1 MLDRL
6 ILFGSETGIAA
17 LGVPLQQACPS
28 GWTMASDIVE
38 DTRLLELSNLSG
50 ANSVLC
56 FATEDVLW
64 SLDLDQCA
72 SAMDRVRRIKS
83 ETQCKVLAV
92 RIDHEF
98 QRGFTAAN
106 GTIDA
111 YAAIDA
117 GRSVLR
123 DLIERLGKLE

>member
-1 MLDRL
+1 MFKRL
-6 ILFGSETGIAA
+6 ILFGSESGIAA
-17 LGVPLQQACPS
+17 LHEPLHQACPS
-28 GWTMASDIVE
+28 GWTMASVIVE
-38 DTRLLELSNLSG
+38 DTRLVELSNLSG

-56 FATEDVLW
+56 FATEDELW

-72 SAMDRVRRIKS
+72 SAMDHVRRIKS

-92 RIDHEF
+92 RINYEF
-98 QRGFTAAN
+98 QGGFTAAN

-117 GRSVLR
+117 SRSELR
-123 DLIERLGKLE
+123 DLIERLGTLA

>member
-1 MLDRL
+1 
-6 ILFGSETGIAA
+6 
-17 LGVPLQQACPS
+17 
-28 GWTMASDIVE
+28 MASVVVE
-38 DTRLLELSNLSG
+38 DTRLLELSDLSG

-64 SLDLDQCA
+64 SRELNECR
-72 SAMDRVRRIKS
+72 SAMDRVRRIKF
-83 ETQCKVLAV
+83 ETRCKVLAV
-92 RIDHEF
+92 RINYEF
-98 QRGFTAAN
+98 QGGFTAAS

-111 YAAIDA
+111 YAAIDS